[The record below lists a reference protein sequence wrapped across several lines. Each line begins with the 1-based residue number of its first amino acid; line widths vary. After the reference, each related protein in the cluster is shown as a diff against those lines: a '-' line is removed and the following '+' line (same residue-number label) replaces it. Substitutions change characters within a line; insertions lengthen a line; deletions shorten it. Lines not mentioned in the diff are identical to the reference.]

1 VALDIG
7 RLILRPLLGIQ
18 ELFDT
23 VIAGL
28 LERRHEIIAARRE
41 RERDSIMLHNTSWG
55 ALVEEEEAKARD
67 QRQGWSCC

>member
-1 VALDIG
+1 MEFASNSI
-7 RLILRPLLGIQ
+7 LITPLGIR

-23 VIAGL
+23 VIAEL

-41 RERDSIMLHNTSWG
+41 RERDSVMLHNTSWG
-55 ALVEEEEAKARD
+55 PLAEEEEAKVRD